1 MRAVDL
7 DLLEIIENHDK
18 ISYRELLTI
27 CISNKMYNE
36 TDLPNEINNMLEGGY
51 IKKEND
57 IIIFIK
63 NGY

>member
-18 ISYRELLTI
+18 ISYGELLTI

-36 TDLPNEINNMLEGGY
+36 TELQNEINNMLDGGY
-51 IKKEND
+51 IKIENE